1 MKSVLAH
8 LIVGFTLI
16 ILTIG
21 SAWADVN
28 TKTVKSDNIQFC
40 VGKSR
45 VAYQIAEAIRD
56 HGWDRTEAYKQ
67 MQFPIVRETPKDRA
81 EQNLVLMA
89 LVNDVFRA
97 SDYVLEQLL
106 KGYKPI
112 ISLNDKV
119 VDLENYVSTVA
130 QVVLETCTRAT
141 D

>member
-106 KGYKPI
+106 KGYKPGAT
-112 ISLNDKV
+112 KV

>member
-21 SAWADVN
+21 SAWAD
-28 TKTVKSDNIQFC
+28 VKSDNIQFC

-106 KGYKPI
+106 KGYKPGATR
-112 ISLNDKV
+112 V

-141 D
+141 IR